1 MAGGQGG
8 ARRKPGFLT
17 FPIWPPRVKGA
28 DTYENRL
35 CPYMAVIVVPDS
47 QRRQKMNPHLTAIYI
62 SSYRYSAHVKK
73 ALSYSELRLLLAT
86 SRVHAPYSCILAP
99 RPRRSA

>member
-1 MAGGQGG
+1 MAGGLDG

-17 FPIWPPRVKGA
+17 FPIWLPYVTGA
-28 DTYENRL
+28 DTYEIRL
-35 CPYMAVIVVPDS
+35 CPYIAVNVVPDS

-73 ALSYSELRLLLAT
+73 ALSYTCEQ
-86 SRVHAPYSCILAP
+86 
-99 RPRRSA
+99 